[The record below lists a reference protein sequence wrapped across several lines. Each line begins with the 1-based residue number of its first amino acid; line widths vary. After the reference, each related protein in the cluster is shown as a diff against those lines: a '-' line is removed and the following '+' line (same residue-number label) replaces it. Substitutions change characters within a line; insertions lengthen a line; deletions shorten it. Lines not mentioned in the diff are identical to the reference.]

1 MEIVI
6 KETGAVVSI
15 PLEQGRVFRRVTM
28 NAIETL
34 EQVSIP
40 LEQGRV
46 FRHCPKCSI
55 SICRKCLNPFGTG
68 QSLSTKQ

>member
-46 FRHCPKCSI
+46 FRH
-55 SICRKCLNPFGTG
+55 
-68 QSLSTKQ
+68 